1 MEERTIKS
9 AIISTDPALRE
20 LLRKVLAA
28 DDLGIT
34 VGLEVIVPFPEI
46 NDSNLEQ
53 LRQLGPDLIF
63 LDVSD
68 DPIMGLKFA
77 QFLIEGA
84 PNRRIIGLGEPLSQD
99 LLLQA
104 MQAGVSEYLPKPV
117 DEAKVQGA
125 IDRIARKFG
134 HRVEE
139 RRREP
144 GKLLAFFSPK
154 GGAGSTCV
162 ATNTAISLHRITR
175 GKVLLVDLDLE
186 LGETALLLGV
196 EPRFSL
202 LYSMGVAQ
210 ERISLPRFVELVAT
224 NPARI
229 FGLFPQKGT
238 LLPGADADIVL
249 FDPTAKWT
257 MGQAASHS
265 CNDWHAYEGIEITGK
280 IHKVYSRGELII
292 DGENCLAEKGR
303 GHYLHRRLP

>member
-84 PNRRIIGLGEPLSQD
+84 PNRRIIGLGDPLSPE

-104 MQAGVSEYLPKPV
+104 CNGLSSTVHEHNLILYAELTQCLDQVLDKTWTIELAPPYFEHQTFHGSLS
-117 DEAKVQGA
+117 
-125 IDRIARKFG
+125 
-134 HRVEE
+134 
-139 RRREP
+139 
-144 GKLLAFFSPK
+144 LLASPCYP
-154 GGAGSTCV
+154 GRPIVSSRP
-162 ATNTAISLHRITR
+162 NITFMLC
-175 GKVLLVDLDLE
+175 K
-186 LGETALLLGV
+186 A
-196 EPRFSL
+196 
-202 LYSMGVAQ
+202 
-210 ERISLPRFVELVAT
+210 
-224 NPARI
+224 
-229 FGLFPQKGT
+229 
-238 LLPGADADIVL
+238 
-249 FDPTAKWT
+249 
-257 MGQAASHS
+257 
-265 CNDWHAYEGIEITGK
+265 
-280 IHKVYSRGELII
+280 
-292 DGENCLAEKGR
+292 
-303 GHYLHRRLP
+303 

>member
-9 AIISTDPALRE
+9 VIISTDPALRE
-20 LLRKVLAA
+20 LLRKVVAA

-84 PNRRIIGLGEPLSQD
+84 PNRRIIGLGDPLSPE

-117 DEAKVQGA
+117 DEAKVQDA

-154 GGAGSTCV
+154 GGAGSTCLPC
-162 ATNTAISLHRITR
+162 A
-175 GKVLLVDLDLE
+175 
-186 LGETALLLGV
+186 
-196 EPRFSL
+196 
-202 LYSMGVAQ
+202 
-210 ERISLPRFVELVAT
+210 ERPLR
-224 NPARI
+224 R
-229 FGLFPQKGT
+229 
-238 LLPGADADIVL
+238 
-249 FDPTAKWT
+249 
-257 MGQAASHS
+257 
-265 CNDWHAYEGIEITGK
+265 
-280 IHKVYSRGELII
+280 SR
-292 DGENCLAEKGR
+292 
-303 GHYLHRRLP
+303 